1 MHFPDRY
8 KPLPDPV
15 AKVQFLGLQLE
26 LLEDFRIRLV
36 QVMKEAAHIPTG
48 HAYTAV
54 LNAIHYIVQV
64 LREWN
69 ELVVGTVLM
78 MDVFF
83 SWHLFVLSCHCEHLP
98 PEFVHR
104 STPSQHCCR
113 T

>member
-1 MHFPDRY
+1 LLIHLPVLADADRY

-36 QVMKEAAHIPTG
+36 QVMKEAAHHPTG
-48 HAYTAV
+48 HIYTAV

-69 ELVVGTVLM
+69 ELVVRN
-78 MDVFF
+78 DISF
-83 SWHLFVLSCHCEHLP
+83 
-98 PEFVHR
+98 
-104 STPSQHCCR
+104 
-113 T
+113 